1 MDEIL
6 KCNHSNGKATE
17 QFIFFPVVNFFGVLH
32 KEVPMHRKKKNF
44 YNYSQRFEFMDSKV
58 LCYELNDNFLVVL
71 CCASVYILYKMVIIF
86 GNDKNYLGP
95 IA

>member
-17 QFIFFPVVNFFGVLH
+17 QFIFFFCGKFLWCAAQGGSNAQ
-32 KEVPMHRKKKNF
+32 KKNYF